1 MPNLSDKTRME
12 RLEALW
18 KWQKEKKTKVLQ
30 SHENLKGP
38 KSASSSKAS
47 SASVPSYMKLT
58 ESAMLRQRNTKGKPA
73 AKSVGAQARPARPKQ
88 NIRHMRETKPK
99 TRTPLKRIQPQNV
112 TKVHLEKNI
121 TFEQKPVSA
130 SCEHVKERKKV
141 TRKTKRQASLD
152 QKLLSAKKPV
162 KREQLSP
169 DGAVSKRRRVGDLD
183 EPNSAATRESVQ
195 PGEASVDV
203 GTEEVDNGAS
213 PKLNVTIK
221 KSRKSFAPA
230 NTQFEFHKSIPG
242 TSLRA
247 DSTSGSSSLESIA
260 ETAFVGAGD
269 EVFSTASSPKKP
281 RKAST
286 RVKTPGIRRTVTIA
300 RSAAGE
306 SDVSAMPIDF
316 KESPSNSIS
325 NSPVFLESSEPDRYS
340 KVHTLRQRLLSEKLQ
355 RVVSPGE
362 KIAVLSQS
370 PMIELS
376 RKRSRPASRLPS
388 KQESGENQAKEDEVV
403 LKNVKYFKDIVVEN
417 TEKLEKMACYWDAV
431 NDSLID
437 VDESV
442 HGEIRTISC
451 QARLIIAERFTQ
463 FTGLIANCENKTGI
477 KPVLEEDLDGFWDMI
492 YFQVED
498 VLRKFE
504 KLECLRSAGWKTL
517 EDESSSSSKSKPLK
531 KKTAKVLKKA
541 KGVSK
546 FGAFKK
552 AMMAKKLNSSEA
564 DQEESAAK
572 NTVCQANTPIL
583 KTPAQISSRVST
595 PADSVENCQSAKTY
609 AFRRTTVEKLLD
621 SSLKTQTPRE
631 SLTHKN
637 VLLRSRGSGSARRL
651 SKHVVMAIP
660 PKLEMSP
667 VLDQGD
673 RESGQRLSLASAS
686 PDLAIYLTNTSRCER
701 SLAGQARK
709 KSCSPSPSMV
719 RAMLSASKS
728 GRKKSLCQK
737 VLSKSLLADSALIPA
752 GLDSS
757 LFSPAAH
764 LNSLRLDDTPAAL
777 SHTPAAFVDD
787 LVVFTPLPKTPQ
799 DTIGPLVTPRRS
811 ARIARNKRISLL

>member
-388 KQESGENQAKEDEVV
+388 KQESGENQAK
-403 LKNVKYFKDIVVEN
+403 
-417 TEKLEKMACYWDAV
+417 
-431 NDSLID
+431 
-437 VDESV
+437 V